1 MIVAIPFNNDS
12 ISSHFAK
19 APQIMLIDTLLN
31 TQQMLVL
38 PKSTDGGCGNKK
50 H

>member
-19 APQIMLIDTLLN
+19 APQILLVDN
-31 TQQMLVL
+31 FE
-38 PKSTDGGCGNKK
+38 K
-50 H
+50 